1 MMSVVAQ
8 TCPGPH
14 ALPLLSA
21 RLRGVTSLPQKASDR
36 DDHGQAIEL
45 RVGWEQEARCHYMIF
60 IYLIQIGLALTMES
74 RLALN
79 AC

>member
-1 MMSVVAQ
+1 MMSAVAQ

-21 RLRGVTSLPQKASDR
+21 LFVVFLVFHRKCLMDTTM
-36 DDHGQAIEL
+36 GQATEL

-60 IYLIQIGLALTMES
+60 ILFYLIQIGLALTM
-74 RLALN
+74 
-79 AC
+79 